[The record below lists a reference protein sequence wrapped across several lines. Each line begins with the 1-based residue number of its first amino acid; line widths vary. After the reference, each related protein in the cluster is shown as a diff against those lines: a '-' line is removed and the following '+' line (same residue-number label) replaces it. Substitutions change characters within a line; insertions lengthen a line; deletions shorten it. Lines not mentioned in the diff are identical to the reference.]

1 MNLPSSTNNANTP
14 YKILRVYL
22 KGATVEVPHMAD
34 LPRQGISPD
43 IGVDMQTHAAP
54 AWPGALECVLRIS
67 LHARLAGQDVFM
79 IEVSEAGVFEL
90 DLSNME
96 DAHRFVRQIAPTVLF
111 PFARKDLASLAVS
124 AGFQPV
130 LLDHVDFDA
139 MLTQVIKSQRL
150 TREPAPMRVDVIA
163 GKPGMP
169 VVPAPAPAQEEVD
182 AQELPV
188 SDASLESVW
197 QATAPSALAPA
208 PQWSRPA
215 PGIEAGGIEPGK
227 PRKKGLQAI
236 ALALLG
242 TASLAAMLAWWLE
255 PGARSVPPPVATAP
269 VPELVA
275 PAAPLAPPASDL
287 APVIVVPQETQVA
300 IETSRARLADQPAA
314 WFTLDM
320 GSVPVSTPLAS
331 LQPLP
336 PERPLFVLA
345 AQADTLRVLYGVFPS
360 QAAAE
365 RVRNQLQR
373 SEAMQGQ
380 QLATVVAIGS
390 L

>member
-1 MNLPSSTNNANTP
+1 MNLPSTTSNANTP
-14 YKILRVYL
+14 YKIARIYL
-22 KGATVEVPHMAD
+22 KGASVEVPHMAD
-34 LPRQGISPD
+34 LPLQGISPA
-43 IGVDMQTHAAP
+43 IGVDMQTHATP

-67 LHARLAGQDVFM
+67 LHARLAEKNVFM

-90 DLSNME
+90 DLGNME
-96 DAHRFVRQIAPTVLF
+96 DAHRFVRQIAPAVLF
-111 PFARKDLASLAVS
+111 PFARKDLANLAVS

-150 TREPAPMRVDVIA
+150 TRAPAPMRVDVIA
-163 GKPGMP
+163 AKPGLP
-169 VVPAPAPAQEEVD
+169 VAPAQEEVD
-182 AQELPV
+182 AQDAPV
-188 SDASLESVW
+188 SEASLESVW

-208 PQWSRPA
+208 PPSARPA
-215 PGIEAGGIEPGK
+215 PDIEPGSIELGK
-227 PRKKGLQAI
+227 PRKKGPQTI

-242 TASLAAMLAWWLE
+242 MASLAAMLAWWLE
-255 PGARSVPPPVATAP
+255 PDAISVQPPPVAALP
-269 VPELVA
+269 VPKPV
-275 PAAPLAPPASDL
+275 

-300 IETSRARLADQPAA
+300 IRTSRARLADQPAA

-320 GSVPVSTPLAS
+320 GSVPVSTPLTS
-331 LQPLP
+331 LKPLP

-345 AQADTLRVLYGVFPS
+345 GQADTLRVLYGVFPS

-365 RVRNQLQR
+365 LVREQLQQ
-373 SEAMQGQ
+373 SEAMPGHQA
-380 QLATVVAIGS
+380 ATVVAIGN

>member
-1 MNLPSSTNNANTP
+1 MNLPSTPSNANTP
-14 YKILRVYL
+14 YKIARIYL
-22 KGATVEVPHMAD
+22 KGASVEVPHMAD
-34 LPRQGISPD
+34 LPLQGISPA

-67 LHARLAGQDVFM
+67 LHARLAEKNVFM

-90 DLSNME
+90 DLGNLE
-96 DAHRFVRQIAPTVLF
+96 DAHRFVRQIAPAVLF
-111 PFARKDLASLAVS
+111 PFARKDLANLTVS

-150 TREPAPMRVDVIA
+150 TRAPVPMRVDVIA
-163 GKPGMP
+163 AKPDLP
-169 VVPAPAPAQEEVD
+169 VAPAQDEVG
-182 AQELPV
+182 AQEAPA
-188 SDASLESVW
+188 SDASLASVW
-197 QATAPSALAPA
+197 QAPAPPSA
-208 PQWSRPA
+208 QPA
-215 PGIEAGGIEPGK
+215 PGMEPGGVEPGK
-227 PRKKGLQAI
+227 PRKKGLQTM

-255 PGARSVPPPVATAP
+255 PDARSVPPPPMAVLP
-269 VPELVA
+269 VPKPV
-275 PAAPLAPPASDL
+275 
-287 APVIVVPQETQVA
+287 APVIVVPQETQMA

-320 GSVPVSTPLAS
+320 GSVPVSTPLTA
-331 LQPLP
+331 LEPLP

-345 AQADTLRVLYGVFPS
+345 GQADTLRVLYGVFPS

-365 RVRNQLQR
+365 LVRKQLQQ
-373 SEAMQGQ
+373 SEAMPGHQA
-380 QLATVVAIGS
+380 ATVAAIGS